1 MIYVCGSAE
10 GISKKNHD
18 TFHGTLNDVNETH
31 IYIYTIGKV
40 VMMSQHFELFCRTIS
55 AIISI

>member
-40 VMMSQHFELFCRTIS
+40 VMMSQHFEL
-55 AIISI
+55 